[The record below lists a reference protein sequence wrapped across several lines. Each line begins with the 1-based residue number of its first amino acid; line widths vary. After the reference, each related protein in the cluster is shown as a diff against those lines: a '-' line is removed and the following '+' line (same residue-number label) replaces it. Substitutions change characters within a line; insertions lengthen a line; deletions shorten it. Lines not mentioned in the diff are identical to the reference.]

1 LAAEQTKAADM
12 SNKISF
18 YGQAYK
24 KLQDKLAGVLCRFL
38 PTYGSAL
45 GPV

>member
-1 LAAEQTKAADM
+1 MLETSLSAQEQKAADM

-24 KLQDKLAGVLCRFL
+24 KLQDKLAGEWTSQFL
-38 PTYGSAL
+38 
-45 GPV
+45 